1 MTASS
6 SPSSTDPNVGA
17 ATYAM
22 DAETQA
28 RKRAEI
34 GLAPH
39 RPTAPAAVHRPA
51 SATPSW
57 VRWLAVMALLL
68 LILVVVG
75 MVGAR
80 SSALPTTLPATISD
94 TLASAFATLPGAAA
108 VQPAATQPTTVSV
121 SSAVFTPWLVDQF
134 TAPSPYVAEVDQA
147 PQLQA
152 AVVPAEGVYRMAVGA
167 GQIGWSLFDTS
178 ALPGL
183 RVQTE
188 ARVAE
193 GSPNA
198 AAGILA
204 RYTDPNNFYVFGV
217 DERGQFFVAL
227 VADGQTSYVQEPF
240 HLELIHPAG
249 QANILVVEDTA
260 AGLQFSVNNAYV
272 RKISTPALARGQT
285 GIAALNN
292 GAEQATVDFDWI
304 AIGQEEVQN

>member
-6 SPSSTDPNVGA
+6 SPSPSEPKAGA

-39 RPTAPAAVHRPA
+39 RPTAPVTVHRPP

-57 VRWLAVMALLL
+57 VRWLAVVALFL
-68 LILVVVG
+68 LILAVVG

-80 SSALPTTLPATISD
+80 SGALPGSVPASLPALSSALFTASITASPQPPTAI
-94 TLASAFATLPGAAA
+94 
-108 VQPAATQPTTVSV
+108 PTSERVDSTVFS
-121 SSAVFTPWLVDQF
+121 PWLTDEF
-134 TAPSPYVAEVDQA
+134 TGPSSYVAEVDQA

-183 RVQTE
+183 RLQTE
-188 ARVAE
+188 ARLAE
-193 GSPNA
+193 GSENA
-198 AAGILA
+198 AAGVLA
-204 RYTDPNNFYVFGV
+204 RYRDPNNFYVFGV
-217 DERGQFFVAL
+217 DDLGRFFIAL
-227 VADGQTSYVQEPF
+227 VLDGQTSYVQEPVR
-240 HLELIHPAG
+240 LELIRPAG
-249 QANILVVEDTA
+249 QANILVAEDTVD
-260 AGLQFSVNNAYV
+260 GLQFFVNQASV
-272 RKISTPALARGQT
+272 RKISAPELAAGQT

-292 GAEQATVDFDWI
+292 GAQQATVDFEWI
-304 AIGQEEVQN
+304 AIEQEEVQN